1 MINIK
6 NKKDCCGC
14 NACVQVCP
22 THCISTIT
30 DEEDFSY
37 PVVDNTVCI
46 NCNLCEDVCP
56 IINQNDSRTPLVCY
70 AAKNPNED
78 IRMKSSSGGVFSML
92 AERVISNNGVVF
104 GACFNEKWDVI
115 HSYAESI
122 EGIAKFRGSKYVQSN
137 MGNCYIKAKEF
148 LNNGREVLFS
158 GTPCQIAGLKRYLRK
173 DYENLLTIDIICH
186 GVPSPMVW
194 HKYLSEINPEAL
206 HLHEIS
212 FRDKSAG
219 WKTFSF
225 HAKAIQGGNI
235 VTLTKGRLFEDTYL
249 KVFLKNICLRPSCHQ
264 CPTRSGKGNSDITI
278 ADFWGIDVVDSVFD
292 DDKGISLILPY
303 SAKGL
308 EIVNSLNLDK
318 KGKSIIVDP
327 KYNPNLHLD
336 CKISKYRKY
345 FFKKLRKNN
354 ASLDQILNE
363 VNKKEAPSQLRL
375 FAWHVKNKLKNIIK

>member
-14 NACVQVCP
+14 NGCVQICP
-22 THCISTIT
+22 AKCISFVP
-30 DEEDFSY
+30 DNEGFLY
-37 PVVDNTVCI
+37 PAVNSDKCI
-46 NCNLCEDVCP
+46 NCGLCERVCP
-56 IINQNDSRTPLVCY
+56 VINQGQPRTPLKCY

-78 IRMKSSSGGVFSML
+78 IRMKSSSGGVFTLL
-92 AERVISNNGVVF
+92 AEHTIQNGGVVF
-104 GACFNEKWDVI
+104 GACFNENWDVI
-115 HSYAESI
+115 HSYAETKD
-122 EGIAKFRGSKYVQSN
+122 GIAKFRGSKYVQSN
-137 MGNCYIKAKEF
+137 IGNCYIKAKEF
-148 LNNGREVLFS
+148 LNAGREVLFS

-219 WKTFSF
+219 WKTYSF

-375 FAWHVKNKLKNIIK
+375 FAWHIKNKLKNIIK